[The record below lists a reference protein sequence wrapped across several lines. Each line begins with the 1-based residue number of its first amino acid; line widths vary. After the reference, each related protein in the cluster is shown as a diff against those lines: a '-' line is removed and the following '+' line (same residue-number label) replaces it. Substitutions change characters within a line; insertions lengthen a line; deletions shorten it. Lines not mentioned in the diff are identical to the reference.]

1 MKVKEYDTALIM
13 VDKEFLMATLGY
25 LVLMQV
31 LACRGLM
38 LTVKGEGRESEGDF
52 VRFNDKYRLRKRR
65 EENMN
70 VGGGV
75 YKILL
80 DPGGSGSHLQLEVGQ
95 AKWSTLIGPDLSRYC
110 ALIG

>member
-1 MKVKEYDTALIM
+1 
-13 VDKEFLMATLGY
+13 
-25 LVLMQV
+25 
-31 LACRGLM
+31 
-38 LTVKGEGRESEGDF
+38 
-52 VRFNDKYRLRKRR
+52 
-65 EENMN
+65 MN
-70 VGGGV
+70 VAGGV

>member
-1 MKVKEYDTALIM
+1 
-13 VDKEFLMATLGY
+13 
-25 LVLMQV
+25 
-31 LACRGLM
+31 
-38 LTVKGEGRESEGDF
+38 
-52 VRFNDKYRLRKRR
+52 
-65 EENMN
+65 MN

-95 AKWSTLIGPDLSRYC
+95 AKWNTLIGPDLSRYC